1 MSDKDYL
8 DWYKNDLDLE
18 ARIEQ
23 KLKALEKK
31 LITAQEK
38 IIDFEKGE
46 KLLVSDI
53 YNSKKEIA
61 ELKDA
66 VGILMANSIGKL
78 NHKGYMDYRKKLSA
92 KDDPY
97 RMCPKCGTCMIV
109 DIATLNKID
118 WYCPKCAPTIE
129 EWQYTGITLEGKKEL
144 IAELIEDFDELIAWT
159 NTFPYSETYIRLK
172 RKREKWEAKL
182 Q

>member
-1 MSDKDYL
+1 MSEKYWS
-8 DWYKNDLDLE
+8 DWIDDIKENTE
-18 ARIEQ
+18 RIE
-23 KLKALEKK
+23 KLEKK
-31 LITAQEK
+31 NIEFSNY
-38 IIDFEKGE
+38 IHEGIGN
-46 KLLVSDI
+46 LVLK
-53 YNSKKEIA
+53 NQKELA
-61 ELKDA
+61 ELK
-66 VGILMANSIGKL
+66 VGSARQTEVLKE
-78 NHKGYMDYRKKLSA
+78 LSA